1 MKMTDSRNE
10 PIRPSD
16 KQHLHGK
23 DEFMFL
29 KKNIKGL
36 SVSLLMACVLL
47 AGAGLLIAQSG
58 SDVWKDDATGLTW
71 AGKDNGMA
79 ITPSE
84 GRSYCDALKTG
95 GLKWRLPTIDE
106 VEGIFDSKEKKQYKT
121 KGTIELSDACVLTSS
136 TNRSGDAFTFCFNSG
151 SRNIGG
157 GGGCGTTSLALC
169 VSGESK
175 QAANGLVLDPERR
188 IIVRNESG
196 NLNVSSPSRTPF
208 FYRDWA
214 E

>member
-1 MKMTDSRNE
+1 
-10 PIRPSD
+10 
-16 KQHLHGK
+16 
-23 DEFMFL
+23 MFST
-29 KKNIKGL
+29 KSIKGL
-36 SVSLLMACVLL
+36 SVSLLLIGVLL
-47 AGAGLLIAQSG
+47 AGSGLLMGQSG

-71 AGKDNGMA
+71 AVKDNGMP
-79 ITPSE
+79 ITPAE

-95 GLKWRLPTIDE
+95 GLQWRLPTIDE
-106 VEGIFDSKEKKQYKT
+106 VESIFDSKEKKQYKT
-121 KGTIELSDACVLTSS
+121 KGTIELSEACVLTSS
-136 TNRSGDAFTFCFNSG
+136 TNRGGDAFTFCFNSG

-175 QAANGLVLDPERR
+175 QSANGLVLGSEYR
-188 IIVRNESG
+188 IMVRDVSG